1 MDIGF
6 GTDINVLKE
15 GPCPIKEAK
24 TEVLPGVA
32 NAIGHSDDRAGV
44 SAKDD
49 PLGRSGEGSRKLG
62 LTPEGMM
69 GCWRTIWVLDSA
81 GRGQSS

>member
-1 MDIGF
+1 MHCALTPTIGR
-6 GTDINVLKE
+6 VHR
-15 GPCPIKEAK
+15 GPDKPA
-24 TEVLPGVA
+24 VVA

-62 LTPEGMM
+62 LNPRPEL
-69 GCWRTIWVLDSA
+69 TH
-81 GRGQSS
+81 